1 MEDENIIRIE
11 AKEFYQNHIEYDD
24 DKSSSELI
32 KIFKTRLNDF
42 YKPENKAI
50 FLDEVSNKV
59 IETLLNHRERVH
71 QGKAVETCGY
81 EIVTETLLFY
91 LRQELLTLPSI
102 AHQNFK
108 TNPKQERTNVFIS
121 YSHFDKEHLIDV
133 QRHFKP
139 FVNKID
145 FWDDSKILPGK
156 KWKEEIEKAI
166 SKTKVAILLVST
178 DFLGSEFIS
187 TTEIPP
193 LLKAAEENGAVILIV
208 ILKPC
213 LFEEF
218 EQLNIYQAL
227 NAPNNPISKMN
238 ETEKEEFYVNL
249 VRQTKKIIDKNE

>member
-1 MEDENIIRIE
+1 MEDEKIIRIE
-11 AKEFYQNHIEYDD
+11 AKEFYQKYIEYDD

-32 KIFKTRLNDF
+32 KIFKSRLNDF
-42 YKPENKAI
+42 YSLENKAI
-50 FLDEVSNKV
+50 FLDEVSNNV
-59 IETLLNHRERVH
+59 TETLLNHRDRNHNGV
-71 QGKAVETCGY
+71 AVETCRY
-81 EIVTETLLFY
+81 EIETETLLFY
-91 LRQELLTLPSI
+91 LRQELLTLPTI

-108 TNPKQERTNVFIS
+108 TNPKQARTNVFIS
-121 YSHFDKEHLIDV
+121 YSHLDKEHLNDV

-139 FVNKID
+139 FLNKID
-145 FWDDSKILPGK
+145 FWDDSKIQPGK
-156 KWKEEIEKAI
+156 KWKEEIQNAI

-218 EQLNIYQAL
+218 EQLNVYQAL